1 MDKRRNPKAKPSLQ
15 TLGFQVW
22 IHSRQ
27 FPDYQDYWDGNWLR
41 VTVHCGGGNSDV
53 WISGAIIHLSDLISL
68 KRDLEELSNSLKH
81 TAMPDFIEPNLK
93 MEFEVIS
100 DQDIKMKVD
109 LSPDHLR
116 ETHSYFFEINKE
128 TLRACIREIE
138 EVLNSY
144 PIRGHP

>member
-1 MDKRRNPKAKPSLQ
+1 
-15 TLGFQVW
+15 
-22 IHSRQ
+22 
-27 FPDYQDYWDGNWLR
+27 
-41 VTVHCGGGNSDV
+41 
-53 WISGAIIHLSDLISL
+53 
-68 KRDLEELSNSLKH
+68 
-81 TAMPDFIEPNLK
+81 MPDFIEPNLK
-93 MEFEVIS
+93 VEFEVIS

-128 TLRACIREIE
+128 TLQACIREIE